1 MERCKVRMLRH
12 EVTTGLM
19 NAKQTGGRNA
29 KGDVVAFFDCHVSPK
44 PGWADEI
51 FAKIRANPRRMV
63 VPAITDLDLD
73 TFDEKV
79 NSAVNAKCYLTWDAD
94 FKWFDDESDYI
105 PTISGGLVAMS
116 RWWFNAT
123 GGFDDVMRGWGGENL
138 DQSLRSWL
146 CGGEIMRAKTSRI
159 AHMWRTGD
167 SRTRAHYH
175 GRGGHV
181 DNRARVVAAWYD
193 VFAEKYQGRKIQQDE
208 VKNYDPVKES
218 LGCKPFAFFLW
229 RFRHV
234 YIDAGVIPER
244 VFHIREKTSGLC
256 LSFGWGGLALEGCD
270 ESKKKQVVQLG
281 NQDQEE
287 KGGKCCSG
295 IRMFGS
301 NDCLDYVKDG
311 VPHTYSCD
319 VTGRNTN
326 QHYRWR
332 PDGTIEKGLGPSK
345 TCFGKPMAGLLSKKV
360 AVGSCDPAAAGQY
373 EMWGDKVPHERE
385 LYESEVRRLGYD
397 KLDMPDN

>member
-1 MERCKVRMLRH
+1 VDDGSSPPLVELFKEKGFNMERCKVRMLRH

-105 PTISGGLVAMS
+105 PTISAMS

-287 KGGKCCSG
+287 SAALGFVCSG
-295 IRMFGS
+295 ATIAWTMSRTGS
-301 NDCLDYVKDG
+301 
-311 VPHTYSCD
+311 HTR
-319 VTGRNTN
+319 T
-326 QHYRWR
+326 
-332 PDGTIEKGLGPSK
+332 
-345 TCFGKPMAGLLSKKV
+345 
-360 AVGSCDPAAAGQY
+360 PAT
-373 EMWGDKVPHERE
+373 
-385 LYESEVRRLGYD
+385 
-397 KLDMPDN
+397 